1 MSSEKIVTISWLER
15 LKQSVGGMVFGLV
28 LIVAMV
34 IMLFWNEGRAVQTAR
49 SLAEGA
55 GLVSSVS
62 SVSVEPANEGKLIHL
77 TGPVTASAPV
87 ADAEFSVSAA
97 GLQLMRRVEMYQWV
111 EKSTTEKKVELGG
124 SETQVTKYSYE
135 MQWSEFP
142 QDSSK
147 FNEADAHANP
157 PMAIERQTFGVVTAT
172 LGGWS
177 LDSAVIDRIGGSRDF
192 AVPAEQAEA
201 VQQAIGAGIR
211 ASVVEGKIYLG
222 VNPSQPSLGDYRVSY
237 QYVPLDTISVVGR
250 QRGTGIADYQT
261 ESGDKLLIVHN
272 GSVSAAE
279 MFDAAASSN
288 STMTWAMRIAGIAL
302 LVLGFSSVF
311 GPLSVAASV
320 LPFLGSILAFGTGI
334 IAAIAGVSLGSLT
347 IAVAW
352 FFYRPLVALAIIAVG
367 AAIGGGLLFLAK
379 RRKANAPAASA

>member
-55 GLVSSVS
+55 GLVVSVS
-62 SVSVEPANEGKLIHL
+62 SASVEPANEGKLIHV
-77 TGPVTASAPV
+77 TGPVTASGPV
-87 ADAEFSVSAA
+87 SDAEFSVSVS

-124 SETQVTKYSYE
+124 SETQVTKYAYE

-157 PMAIERQTFGVVTAT
+157 PMALERQTFGVANAT
-172 LGGWS
+172 LGAWS
-177 LDSAVIDRIGGSRDF
+177 LGSAVIDRIGGSRDF
-192 AVPAEQAEA
+192 AMPVEQAEA

-302 LVLGFSSVF
+302 LVVGFSTVL

-334 IAAIAGVSLGSLT
+334 IAGIAGVSLGSLT

-367 AAIGGGLLFLAK
+367 AAIGGGLIFLAK
-379 RRKANAPAASA
+379 RRKANATAASA